1 MYGVLQALTQLFHYD
16 IKKPTDRLPAFE
28 YSVWFYR
35 YPLNHDEQFC
45 VVLRTRALSRFL
57 NNALHGETST
67 SSASPPFW
75 LTIHTLYARSLPLS
89 SRGAAGKVNDCSM

>member
-16 IKKPTDRLPAFE
+16 IKKPTVRLPAFE

-67 SSASPPFW
+67 SSASPPFFDKYI
-75 LTIHTLYARSLPLS
+75 LKGISLLVKQGIIHGKANDRS
-89 SRGAAGKVNDCSM
+89 A